1 MAIFAAFSN
10 SVRFTGNVQMSL
22 GVSVSM
28 ARMNCHAASLSAQRV
43 VMARDVPG
51 SNTVPPSPL
60 PVGQPM

>member
-1 MAIFAAFSN
+1 
-10 SVRFTGNVQMSL
+10 MSL

-28 ARMNCHAASLSAQRV
+28 ARMNCHAASLLAQRV